1 MRTRLSRLW
10 STAARGAAPG
20 IWPLLAVACLAS
32 ALGLQAASRS
42 DAAANGARLESSA
55 GRFDRHT
62 AAVLIQTS
70 EPVPYVTT
78 EPDPLT
84 VLVDLRNVSSAGVRN
99 RFAAGDHD
107 VVSAVTVED
116 TTAFDGA
123 PVARVQVSLARPL
136 VHRVRSARNV
146 IRVEVDR
153 QAMAASSSRAVVD
166 AAQAS
171 DTGQTADAQDAVHA
185 AAQKPATRLQSLRA
199 LQGPRGPMLV
209 LQGNGALS
217 PSNVELTK
225 EPPYRL
231 VLDFAGVSPAVKAT
245 TAVGNGPVDRVR
257 VAVHSTQPLVTRV
270 VVDLTG
276 PVAYRVDQSEGG
288 LAIVFGEAA
297 EANLAAPAAE
307 VVTAA
312 AANPRPSEPPPIPI
326 QTPPDKQP
334 VSEDLLRRV
343 RALQAQQPSQG
354 AVQRAPATPVQPP
367 PATRVQPPPA
377 TRVQPPPATP
387 VQPPPAAAPPLT
399 PQPQA
404 AVQPPPPAAPPSAPQ
419 PQAGSAQKQ
428 YIGAPISLDF
438 AGADI
443 RSVLRVFG
451 ETSGL
456 NIIIDPKVQ
465 GTVDVAL
472 RDVPW
477 DQALEVILKS
487 AGLGYVI
494 DGNIVRIA
502 TLSVLADEEKQRRQL
517 AEEQALGGT
526 LETLTRTL
534 SYATARD
541 FKAVIQSSALTK
553 RGQVQVDE
561 RTNTL
566 IVRDLPAALPAIREI
581 IDTLDR
587 AQPQVEIEARIVQ
600 TTRNF
605 ARQLG
610 VQWGFSGRV
619 DPTLGNT
626 TPLAFPNQGNLSG
639 RTGAVQGGGTSVPS
653 AVNLKTT
660 AVPTSAVG
668 LLLGSVNGAFNLD
681 VQLSALESQG
691 KGRILSTPRVLAQNN
706 YKAQVMQGIQIPIQ
720 TIANNT
726 VTVTF
731 KDAALTLDVT
741 PQITA
746 TNTVI
751 LNVVVENASP
761 DYTKQINNIPPINTQ
776 RANTQVLVKDNETIV
791 IGGIYVSRE
800 QTLKD
805 RTPGLHRIPLLG
817 WLFRRDNIDEES
829 NELLIFITPRIIK
842 G

>member
-10 STAARGAAPG
+10 STAARGAGPG
-20 IWPLLAVACLAS
+20 IWPLVAVACLVS
-32 ALGLQAASRS
+32 AFGLHAAGRS
-42 DAAANGARLESSA
+42 GAANGARLESIT
-55 GRFDRHT
+55 GRLDRHT

-84 VLVDLRNVSSAGVRN
+84 VLVDLRNVSGAGVRN
-99 RFAAGDHD
+99 RFAAGDHG

-116 TTAFDGA
+116 TTAFDGV
-123 PVARVQVSLARPL
+123 PVARVQVNLARPL

-153 QAMAASSSRAVVD
+153 QAMAASSSPAVVD
-166 AAQAS
+166 AARAS
-171 DTGQTADAQDAVHA
+171 DTGQTANAQDAVHA

-199 LQGPRGPMLV
+199 LQGPRGPILV

-245 TAVGNGPVDRVR
+245 TPVGNGPVDRVR
-257 VAVHSTQPLVTRV
+257 VAVHSSRPLVTRV

-276 PVAYRVDQSEGG
+276 SVAYRVDQSEGG
-288 LAIVFGEAA
+288 LTIVFGEAA

-307 VVTAA
+307 VVTPAA
-312 AANPRPSEPPPIPI
+312 AKPRPGEPPPTPI
-326 QTPPDKQP
+326 QTPPDKQA
-334 VSEDLLRRV
+334 VSTDLIQRV
-343 RALQAQQPSQG
+343 RALQAQQQ
-354 AVQRAPATPVQPP
+354 APV
-367 PATRVQPPPA
+367 
-377 TRVQPPPATP
+377 PPPATP
-387 VQPPPAAAPPLT
+387 VPPPATPVPPPATPVPPPATPVPPPATPVPPPAAPVQVQQPPA
-399 PQPQA
+399 A
-404 AVQPPPPAAPPSAPQ
+404 AVQQPPAAAPPSAPQ

-443 RSVLRVFG
+443 RAVLRVFS

-477 DQALEVILKS
+477 DQALEIILKS

-494 DGNIVRIA
+494 DGNVVRIA
-502 TLSVLADEEKQRRQL
+502 TLSALSEEEKQRRQL

-534 SYATARD
+534 SYA
-541 FKAVIQSSALTK
+541 KADELKTVLTRSGAITK
-553 RGQVQVDE
+553 RGQVEVHVP
-561 RTNTL
+561 TNTL
-566 IVRDLPAALPAIREI
+566 IVRDLPGSIPTVAQI
-581 IDTLDR
+581 IDSLDR
-587 AQPQVEIEARIVQ
+587 PQPQVEIEARIVQ

-619 DPTLGNT
+619 DPSLGNT
-626 TPLAFPNQGNLSG
+626 TPVAFPNQGELSG
-639 RTGAVQGGGTSVPS
+639 RTGAAQGGGTTVPS
-653 AVNLKTT
+653 AVNMRTT
-660 AVPTSAVG
+660 APPTSAVG
-668 LLLGSVNGAFNLD
+668 LSLGSVNGAFNLD
-681 VQLSALESQG
+681 VQLSAIESQG

-706 YKAQVMQGIQIPIQ
+706 FKAEMTQGVQIPIQ

-731 KDAALTLDVT
+731 KDAALKLEVT

-746 TNTVI
+746 NQTVI
-751 LNVVVENASP
+751 MNIMLENATP
-761 DYTKQINNIPPINTQ
+761 DYTKQIANIPPINTQ
-776 RANTQVLVKDNETIV
+776 RAVTQVLVKDNETIV

-800 QTLKD
+800 QTQRD

-817 WLFRRDNIDEES
+817 WLFRRDSIDEES